1 MSRLEMIISA
11 IAIIL
16 GLLALY
22 TLEPMISD
30 RFILQNNE
38 VKEIMR

>member
-1 MSRLEMIISA
+1 MSRFETIISA

-22 TLEPMISD
+22 ALEPIISD